1 MYSMK
6 QTCEKV
12 GMSYQTLKFY
22 CNQGLIPNVQRDK
35 NNYRIFDD
43 NNINWIKSLTCLKK
57 CGMSIDEM
65 KAYLDLCLQGQS
77 SIPERKIMLDI
88 KKKELELKKKEIE
101 DSMAFI
107 DWKQNFYDD
116 VLNGKTEYFS
126 YLINVTKNK

>member
-6 QTCEKV
+6 ETCEKV

-22 CNQGLIPNVQRDK
+22 CNEGLIPNVQRDK

-43 NNINWIKSLTCLKK
+43 DNINWIKSLSCLKK

-77 SIPERKIMLDI
+77 SIPERKIMLNI

>member
-6 QTCEKV
+6 ETCEKV

-22 CNQGLIPNVQRDK
+22 CNEGLIPNVQRDK

-43 NNINWIKSLTCLKK
+43 DNINWIKSLSCLKK

-65 KAYLDLCLQGQS
+65 KVYLDLCLQGES
-77 SIPERKIMLDI
+77 SIPRRKAMLDE
-88 KKKELELKKKEIE
+88 KKKNLELKKKEIE

-116 VLNGKTEYFS
+116 ILNGKTEYFS

>member
-1 MYSMK
+1 
-6 QTCEKV
+6 
-12 GMSYQTLKFY
+12 
-22 CNQGLIPNVQRDK
+22 
-35 NNYRIFDD
+35 
-43 NNINWIKSLTCLKK
+43 
-57 CGMSIDEM
+57 M